1 LKHLK
6 RGTTLRTRH
15 SNCCVWLRRRPG
27 QIQEA
32 GDGKDC
38 CSLSGSRDITSDNPR
53 TEDAG
58 DISKEIEEGVLN
70 EGQPRLGYEIIVD
83 RASAIERAILSAEEG
98 DVLVIA
104 GKGHE
109 TYQIFHDATIH
120 FDDREVAASLLKER
134 MKNA

>member
-1 LKHLK
+1 M
-6 RGTTLRTRH
+6 
-15 SNCCVWLRRRPG
+15 
-27 QIQEA
+27 
-32 GDGKDC
+32 GKIAAALAD
-38 CSLSGSRDITSDNPR
+38 RVIITSDNPR